1 MTTTPARLRA
11 CAPALLFLCAALAAF
26 GCAPKNDELTITTD
40 TTSTG
45 MTPAPAPGAGAPVG
59 GDTTLAAPAPSGNTM
74 PTPPATPPDHIEV
87 QHVLIGFEG
96 KVPGK
101 PVTRSQAAA
110 EKLAGEILERARRGE
125 DFDQL
130 VQKNTDDQWPGIYL
144 LANTGVTP
152 AAPGE
157 YPRSGMVKGFSDVA
171 FSLSPGNVGM
181 AEYDAKLSPFGWHII
196 KRNK

>member
-1 MTTTPARLRA
+1 MTTTAMRARVP
-11 CAPALLFLCAALAAF
+11 APALLILCGVLAAF
-26 GCAPKNDELTITTD
+26 GCAPKQDEVTITTD
-40 TTSTG
+40 TTGTG
-45 MTPAPAPGAGAPVG
+45 ATALPAPGAPALD
-59 GDTTLAAPAPSGNTM
+59 DTTLAGTPPSSNTT
-74 PTPPATPPDHIEV
+74 PTAPATPPDHIEV

-101 PVTRSQAAA
+101 PVTRSQAEA
-110 EKLAGEILERARRGE
+110 EKLAGEILDRARKGE

-130 VQKNTDDQWPGIYL
+130 VQKYTDDAWPGIYG

-152 AAPGE
+152 AQGE

-171 FSLSPGNVGM
+171 FSLSPGNVAV

-196 KRNK
+196 KRVK